1 MTWARKRRPLRRRI
15 GKVSYYEH
23 HGGWWIYYRDGQKQ
37 VRRRL
42 AEDEPTAAA
51 IAAQV
56 NAQVMANAPTPPG
69 RTSNRGQGERPG
81 DGQPP
86 TPFSFTPVSLPDL
99 RERFLEHHEHVLRSS
114 MATVSRYRA
123 ATAHLERFA
132 RSLSGKPSAHEIS
145 VADFVRNLRRLKVAP
160 NGHPHAVRCPLR
172 DKGIRYVL
180 EVCRSLYA
188 FAAKTR
194 RLPPDTENPFSELG
208 AT

>member
-1 MTWARKRRPLRRRI
+1 MTRARKQKPLRRRI

-37 VRRRL
+37 VRRRV

-51 IAAQV
+51 CAAQV
-56 NAQVMANAPTPPG
+56 NAQVMANAPTP
-69 RTSNRGQGERPG
+69 
-81 DGQPP
+81 
-86 TPFSFTPVSLPDL
+86 FSFSPVSLPEL

-114 MATVSRYRA
+114 MATVSRYGA

-132 RSLSGKPSAHEIS
+132 RSLTGKPSAHEIC
-145 VADFVRNLRRLKVAP
+145 VADFVRYLRRLKVAP
-160 NGHPHAVRCPLR
+160 NGHPHAARRPLR

-194 RLPPDTENPFSELG
+194 RLPPYTENPFSELG